1 MIDFSA
7 IITEDFYEDVDQY
20 QSATKI
26 EEGMLMYVYIVRTYK
41 SFSCLFLLLMLKA
54 LLEILKLAQ
63 GQIKGYGSDLKPYL
77 AMKVRIMHFATK
89 VFFLVILGLNL
100 IEKSRK

>member
-26 EEGMLMYVYIVRTYK
+26 EGMLMYVYIVRTYK

-54 LLEILKLAQ
+54 LMVVLKLAQ
-63 GQIKGYGSDLKPYL
+63 GQIKAYGSDLKPYL